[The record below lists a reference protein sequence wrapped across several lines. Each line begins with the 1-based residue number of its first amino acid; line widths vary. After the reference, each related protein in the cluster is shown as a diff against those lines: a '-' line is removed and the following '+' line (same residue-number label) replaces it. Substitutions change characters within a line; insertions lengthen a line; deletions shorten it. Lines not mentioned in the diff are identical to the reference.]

1 MTVKILDD
9 YYIKNKARLN
19 TQFDKSL
26 HISKD
31 ILLERF
37 SEMELEE
44 IFMQMRNEFEKLI
57 PEIPYI
63 GGKKNSFTSMLV
75 DGAIMLS
82 FFRILE
88 KKGMTYHEIGEFS
101 YRLYE
106 KINKRRVEKLEKAG
120 QTPIDQFFN
129 PTYIN
134 YCKNLA
140 KTTQLRKYPDDWVME
155 YVEGDGKTFDYGL
168 NFTECANYKFFKK
181 LGAEIYVPF
190 LCLADFAQ
198 ANVYEFGFTRTQTIG
213 NGDPL
218 CDHRFLKKG
227 TTPRAWPPETLKELK
242 MK

>member
-1 MTVKILDD
+1 MVND
-9 YYIKNKARLN
+9 YYMKNKARLT
-19 TQFDKSL
+19 TQFDKTIF
-26 HISKD
+26 ISKD
-31 ILLERF
+31 ILQERF

-44 IFMQMRNEFEKLI
+44 IFMQMRNQFEGLI

-63 GGKKNSFTSMLV
+63 GGRKNSFTSMLIEGV
-75 DGAIMLS
+75 TMIS

-88 KKGMTYHEIGEFS
+88 KKGMTYREIGEFS
-101 YRLYE
+101 YKFSE
-106 KINKRRVEKLEKAG
+106 KIHKRRVEKLEKAG
-120 QTPIDQFFN
+120 QNPKDQIFN
-129 PTYIN
+129 ATYLN

-140 KTTQLRKYPDDWVME
+140 KTTQLRKYPEDFVME

-168 NFTECANYKFFKK
+168 NFTECAVYKFLKK
-181 LGAEIYVPF
+181 LGAERYVPF

-198 ANVYEFGFTRTQTIG
+198 ANVYGFGFTRTQTIG

-227 TTPRAWPPETLKELK
+227 TTPRAWPPETLKEIK